1 VAALIPSTVLRVA
14 ESGVRDRSDAQS
26 LRRAR
31 YDAVL
36 VGESLVTA
44 TDPAAAIAELRVP

>member
-1 VAALIPSTVLRVA
+1 MGKLFPDDVVAVA
-14 ESGVRDRSDAQS
+14 ESGVRGHEDAVA
-26 LRRAR
+26 LREAG

-44 TDPAAAIAELRVP
+44 SRPQDAIKDLLIP

>member
-1 VAALIPSTVLRVA
+1 MRVA

-26 LRRAR
+26 LRRAG

-36 VGESLVTA
+36 VGESLVTSI
-44 TDPAAAIAELRVP
+44 DPTAAMAELRVP